1 MGQQRE
7 HPGHNHAA
15 MIRIREAR
23 EKYEQRKS
31 GRVKQTYRI
40 VGTDANGDP
49 IGVWDHEKEA
59 AGVSDMGASISE
71 GAKAGLS
78 A

>member
-40 VGTDANGDP
+40 VGMDTNGDP

-59 AGVSDMGASISE
+59 ASDAVSGTGISE
-71 GAKAGLS
+71 GAKVGLS